1 MVTSAESGRTRA
13 GAAAPLGPAAGA
25 ADPGHDPVDG
35 SGPVAFLGPEG
46 TFTSEAADLA
56 APGRER
62 LPLPTIGDVVD
73 AVRDGLAPVGVVPIE
88 NSIEGAVNVT
98 LDTLTFGPPGVF
110 LRGELALPITMALLA
125 RPRVRLTDVREVR
138 SMPVALAQCRGRLA
152 ALLPGVAT
160 GTTTST
166 AEAARQAGASDGTV
180 AALAT
185 PNAAARYGLDVLVP
199 DLADHPGNTT
209 RFVVL
214 GTGMAEATG
223 ADKTSLVVF
232 FGEDRP
238 GLLLRVLEEFALRG
252 INLVKIESRP
262 TKQALGEYCILLDC
276 EGHPRDA
283 RVAEALRSVHRH
295 VAQVR
300 VLGAYP
306 RADLRRVAPAA
317 PDSDTA
323 YAAATTWYAGLLDDI
338 SP

>member
-13 GAAAPLGPAAGA
+13 GTGIPL
-25 ADPGHDPVDG
+25 
-35 SGPVAFLGPEG
+35 GPVAFLGPEG

-62 LPLPTIGDVVD
+62 LPLPTIVDVVD

-125 RPRVRLTDVREVR
+125 RPGVGLDGVREIR
-138 SMPVALAQCRGRLA
+138 SMPVALAQCRGRMA
-152 ALLPGVAT
+152 ALLPGVPAT
-160 GTTTST
+160 TTTST

-185 PNAAARYGLDVLVP
+185 PHAAARYGLDVLVP

-317 PDSDTA
+317 TDSDTA
-323 YAAATTWYAGLLDDI
+323 YAAATTWYARLLDDI
-338 SP
+338 HP

>member
-1 MVTSAESGRTRA
+1 MP
-13 GAAAPLGPAAGA
+13 GAAGRPAARGG
-25 ADPGHDPVDG
+25 DRHHDVDG
-35 SGPVAFLGPEG
+35 GGG
-46 TFTSEAADLA
+46 
-56 APGRER
+56 APGGRVGR
-62 LPLPTIGDVVD
+62 DRRGAGD
-73 AVRDGLAPVGVVPIE
+73 
-88 NSIEGAVNVT
+88 
-98 LDTLTFGPPGVF
+98 
-110 LRGELALPITMALLA
+110 
-125 RPRVRLTDVREVR
+125 
-138 SMPVALAQCRGRLA
+138 
-152 ALLPGVAT
+152 
-160 GTTTST
+160 
-166 AEAARQAGASDGTV
+166 
-180 AALAT
+180 

-238 GLLLRVLEEFALRG
+238 GLLLRVLEEFALRR